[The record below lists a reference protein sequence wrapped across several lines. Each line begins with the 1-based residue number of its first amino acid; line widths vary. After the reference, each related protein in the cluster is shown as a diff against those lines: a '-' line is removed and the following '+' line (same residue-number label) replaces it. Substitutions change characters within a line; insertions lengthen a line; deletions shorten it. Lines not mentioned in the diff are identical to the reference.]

1 MLRVDFNP
9 GLTEGPFALLMQP
22 NAAREFETVLKAEGV
37 TDKDGYRRYELD
49 GVTETDREG
58 RTDVSWI
65 TVESPDKEQEI
76 ILTDGLNDSVIKQ
89 NNIVTINHH
98 LPAIGKSTWRK
109 KHRTTERKGMLA
121 ETKYLERPEGFD
133 ERDKWVG
140 DAIFDLVV
148 QKAMRGKSVGILP
161 VPSAVRGPTQQE
173 IDRNPDWQ
181 GCKIYD
187 RAYLVEYAVCSRP
200 VHPETIV
207 LTVTKGYPEVADDI
221 LRFLEIAK
229 PVVKAERQI
238 KGVPAD
244 AIPVLVRAQFGN
256 YDFGKLAKELSEQAV
271 AAKTGR
277 IA

>member
-9 GLTEGPFALLMQP
+9 GLTEGPFALLMKP
-22 NAAREFETVLKAEGV
+22 EAAKEFEMILKTEGV
-37 TDKDGYRRYELD
+37 SEKEGYRRYELD

-76 ILTDGLNDSVIKQ
+76 ILTDGLNDSIIKQ

-98 LPAIGKSTWRK
+98 LPAVGKSQWRK

-121 ETKYLERPEGFD
+121 ETKYLDRPDGYD
-133 ERDKWVG
+133 SRDHWIG
-140 DAIFDLVV
+140 DTIFNLVV
-148 QKAMRGKSVGILP
+148 EKSMRGKSVGILP
-161 VPSAVRGPTQQE
+161 VPSAIRAPTQQE
-173 IDRNPDWQ
+173 VDKNPEWQ

-187 RAYLVEYAVCSRP
+187 RAYLVEYAVCTRP
-200 VHPETIV
+200 VHPETVV
-207 LTVTKGYPEVADDI
+207 LTVCKSCPESADEI
-221 LRFLEIAK
+221 LKFLGVER
-229 PVVKAERQI
+229 KAERQI
-238 KGVPAD
+238 KAVPAD
-244 AIPVLVRAQFGN
+244 VIPMLVRAQFQGR
-256 YDFGKLAKELSEQAV
+256 DFQQLGKELSELAV